1 MDGSTRKKNQGKLKG
16 LRVKE
21 ARDTKSEKLK
31 AVTSIRLCQC
41 ATYNADEILSAPT
54 QTSTPPSTPPPLNPP
69 FIRLL
74 LICINLLSISGSHHD
89 KQRKGNVFLEI
100 LGSAAGVGGKT
111 KVSIKQTILS
121 CTPAD
126 SLDLKSDM

>member
-1 MDGSTRKKNQGKLKG
+1 MCHLQCRRDFISTHTDF
-16 LRVKE
+16 
-21 ARDTKSEKLK
+21 DTSLH
-31 AVTSIRLCQC
+31 
-41 ATYNADEILSAPT
+41 
-54 QTSTPPSTPPPLNPP
+54 PPPPPLNPP